1 MIPNP
6 MPVGDLGQ
14 TNVAHWHSKSKTKT
28 ACCRGHTLV
37 GYMIILR
44 VDVGKVMGGG
54 KNTYGD
60 YSQVFVSSCQNVDVP
75 IRLQWS

>member
-1 MIPNP
+1 M
-6 MPVGDLGQ
+6 
-14 TNVAHWHSKSKTKT
+14 
-28 ACCRGHTLV
+28 
-37 GYMIILR
+37 GYMIFLR

-75 IRLQWS
+75 IRL